1 VSILFF
7 LPNILNLSI
16 MESATLELYVWL
28 GASIALNFI
37 LFFKVICMWGEKLI
51 KKSDKEMEMID
62 GLIRLSENI
71 ESLQKPSLHPSQ
83 NQPKT

>member
-1 VSILFF
+1 
-7 LPNILNLSI
+7 

-28 GASIALNFI
+28 GASITLNFI
-37 LFFKVICMWGEKLI
+37 LFFKVICMWGEKLM
-51 KKSDKEMEMID
+51 KKSDKEKEMEMID

-71 ESLQKPSLHPSQ
+71 ESLQKPSLRPSQ